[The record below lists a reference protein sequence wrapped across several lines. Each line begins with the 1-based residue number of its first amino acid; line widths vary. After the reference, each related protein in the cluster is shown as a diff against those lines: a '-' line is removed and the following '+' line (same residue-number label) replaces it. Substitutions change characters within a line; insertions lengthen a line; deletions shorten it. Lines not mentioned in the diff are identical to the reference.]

1 MPELLRL
8 ALEQLQTLPPSI
20 WLRRWSTLYLLVNA
34 AHIGAIGLLIGSIVP
49 LDLRLL
55 GLLKPGPLLAVL
67 APVLARTAAAGVAL
81 AVLTGAMLFS
91 VQPLEYLANA
101 AFGIKMG
108 LLAAAAA
115 NAVLARRS
123 KAWQTVQDEGRAT
136 GGMRLRAG
144 ASLFLWLACLV
155 AGRWIGFLS

>member
-8 ALEQLQTLPPSI
+8 ALEQLETLPPSI

-55 GLLKPGPLLAVL
+55 GLLKPGPLAVL
-67 APVLARTAAAGVAL
+67 APVLARTAAAGLAL

-91 VQPLEYLANA
+91 VQPLEYLANP

-108 LLAAAAA
+108 LLTAAAA

-123 KAWQTVQDEGRAT
+123 KAWQTVQGEGRAT
-136 GGMRLRAG
+136 GAMRVRAG